1 MKGYYTQS
9 GYMGFIGNR
18 YILFSS
24 ESDFLEYIRESEEDT
39 STSTDSLADA
49 AGAVIA
55 HWIWLTGLPRLGPV
69 RQNQLLD
76 RFGTAE
82 ALHEADEAA
91 QRRAGLRCRR
101 A

>member
-49 AGAVIA
+49 A
-55 HWIWLTGLPRLGPV
+55 
-69 RQNQLLD
+69 
-76 RFGTAE
+76 
-82 ALHEADEAA
+82 
-91 QRRAGLRCRR
+91 
-101 A
+101 